1 MLTLAD
7 VKDWLKGFQV
17 GEHFYCGKIDSKPE
31 KTIGVYQRKPSGQPR
46 VALGGLENTSYE
58 VKQISVLVHWNQY
71 SSQTEEAAA
80 SLYEKIRI
88 AGEEGL
94 TIGDTRVFFIR
105 MEVPE
110 PVDVGTDEGGIY
122 ERVIWFDVIYERS
135 E

>member
-17 GEHFYCGKIDSKPE
+17 GEHFYCGKIDGKPE

-46 VALGGLENTSYE
+46 VALGGIKNTKFE
-58 VKQISVLVHWNQY
+58 LKQLSVLVHWNQY
-71 SSQTEEAAA
+71 SAQTEEAAA
-80 SLYEKIRI
+80 SLFEKIRA
-88 AGEEGL
+88 AGEGGL
-94 TIGDTRVFFIR
+94 FIGDTRVFFIR

-110 PVDVGTDEGGIY
+110 PVDVGTDEGGVY

>member
-1 MLTLAD
+1 MLTLSD
-7 VKDWLKGFQV
+7 VKDWLKTLQT

-46 VALGGLENTSYE
+46 MALGGLENTSYE

-80 SLYEKIRI
+80 GLFEKIRQ
-88 AGEEGL
+88 AGEGGL
-94 TIGDTRVFFIR
+94 TVVRMKVHFIR

-110 PVDVGTDEGGIY
+110 PVDVGTDESGVY
-122 ERVIWFDVIYERS
+122 ERVIWFDMIYERS
-135 E
+135 R

>member
-80 SLYEKIRI
+80 SLYEKIQLAKRVLLSGI
-88 AGEEGL
+88 HGCFSSAWRFRSQWIWEPMRTAYTSGSSGL
-94 TIGDTRVFFIR
+94 I
-105 MEVPE
+105 
-110 PVDVGTDEGGIY
+110 
-122 ERVIWFDVIYERS
+122 
-135 E
+135 

>member
-46 VALGGLENTSYE
+46 VALGGRENTSYE

>member
-105 MEVPE
+105 MEVPD

>member
-31 KTIGVYQRKPSGQPR
+31 KTIGVYQRKPSRQPR

-110 PVDVGTDEGGIY
+110 PVDMGTDENGVY
-122 ERVIWFDVIYERS
+122 ERVIWFDMIYERS
-135 E
+135 R

>member
-110 PVDVGTDEGGIY
+110 PVDMGTDENGVY
-122 ERVIWFDVIYERS
+122 ERVIWFDMIYERS
-135 E
+135 R

>member
-80 SLYEKIRI
+80 SLYEKIRS
-88 AGEEGL
+88 ADEEGL

-110 PVDVGTDEGGIY
+110 PVDVGTDENGVY
-122 ERVIWFDVIYERS
+122 ERVIWFDMIYERS
-135 E
+135 R

>member
-58 VKQISVLVHWNQY
+58 VTQISVLVHWNQY